1 MTRLNAEIED
11 DVYRKWKEHSN
22 EGDRYANLTHLVRVA
37 VENQIH
43 YDQSYDSPFTEVTKG
58 GAGIGGELEEFKQE
72 MNKTLISLQND
83 INQLQIQAEG
93 TEDDT
98 LLSNLMS
105 EFHDLVTLT
114 TEEEIRSGE
123 AEGTSVDELVTQLR
137 TETGVGQDVREI
149 DARKSLEELS
159 ESIPTVESFVDES
172 GTRHYYEQR

>member
-11 DVYRKWKEHSN
+11 DIYQKWKDHAN
-22 EGDRYANLTHLVRVA
+22 GGDRYANLTHFVRVA

-43 YDQSYDSPFTEVTKG
+43 YDQNYDSPFTEVSKG
-58 GAGIGGELEEFKQE
+58 GGSINKELEEFKND
-72 MNKTLISLQND
+72 MNKTLISFQND

-105 EFHDLVTLT
+105 EFHDLIALT
-114 TEEEIRSGE
+114 TEEEIRSGKVGE
-123 AEGTSVDELVTQLR
+123 TSVDELVTQLR
-137 TETGVGQDVREI
+137 RETGVGQDIREI

-159 ESIPTVESFVDES
+159 DSIPTVESFVDDR